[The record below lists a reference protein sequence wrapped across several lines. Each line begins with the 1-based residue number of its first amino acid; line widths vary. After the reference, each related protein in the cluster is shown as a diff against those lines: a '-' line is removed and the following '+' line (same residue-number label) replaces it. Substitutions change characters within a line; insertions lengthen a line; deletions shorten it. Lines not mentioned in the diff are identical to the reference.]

1 MMMQFGQLL
10 QRIADTGIDFVI
22 VGGFAAVTH
31 GASYLTRDIDL
42 CLVLSPENVERLRNA
57 LADLNPR
64 HRMTPQR
71 LSFLTHPSP
80 GQAVQNLHLQTDAG
94 VVDMLSSVLG
104 VGDFAR
110 LKSNADELVVDGRTY
125 RVMSLSDLIASKE
138 ALGREKDLLTAK
150 ELRALAAKRSEGA
163 V

>member
-1 MMMQFGQLL
+1 MMQFGQLL

>member
-1 MMMQFGQLL
+1 MTQFSQLL
-10 QRIADTGIDFVI
+10 QRIADAGIDFVI

-31 GASYLTRDIDL
+31 GSSYVTRDIDL
-42 CLVLSPENVERLRNA
+42 CLMLSEENIAHLRQA

-71 LSFLTHPSP
+71 LSFLTYPP
-80 GQAVQNLHLQTDAG
+80 VGQPVQNLYLVTDAG
-94 VVDMLSSVLG
+94 VVDVLSSVLG

-110 LKSNADELVVDGRTY
+110 LKAQAEPLAVDGRTY
-125 RVMSLSDLIASKE
+125 SVMSLADLIAAKE

-150 ELRALAAKRSEGA
+150 ELRAIEAKRRAG
-163 V
+163 

>member
-1 MMMQFGQLL
+1 MTPFSQLL
-10 QRIADTGIDFVI
+10 QRIADAEIDFVI

-31 GASYLTRDIDL
+31 GSSYVTRDIDL
-42 CLVLSPENVERLRNA
+42 CLVLSQENIERLRRA

-71 LSFLTHPSP
+71 LSFLTYPP
-80 GQAVQNLHLQTDAG
+80 AGQPVQNLYLVTDAG
-94 VVDMLSSVLG
+94 VVDVLSSVLG

-110 LKSNADELVVDGRTY
+110 LKAKADVLAVEGRNY
-125 RVMSLSDLIASKE
+125 AVMALEDLIAAKE

-150 ELRALAAKRSEGA
+150 ELRAIATKRREQM
-163 V
+163 

>member
-138 ALGREKDLLTAK
+138 ALGREKGLLTAK